1 MFYIN
6 YYFLIVK
13 LFIRL
18 YKIVI
23 WNNASI
29 YGSILW
35 EIFHV
40 NVCTYVLKYI
50 RFLIKYQSFFFLS
63 KNIKL
68 IISLLMKFNS

>member
-1 MFYIN
+1 MKVGQYNFVFYVN

-18 YKIVI
+18 YKIAT

-29 YGSILW
+29 YGSIFW

-50 RFLIKYQSFFFLS
+50 RILIKNQSFF
-63 KNIKL
+63 IQEH
-68 IISLLMKFNS
+68 